1 MPAVRLSMRQIV
13 EILRLAR
20 EQDCSIRQIAVR
32 VGLPHS
38 TVGDYLRRFAATGLP
53 WPLPSELDHAAVE
66 ARLFARAAASALV
79 RPLPDWPTIHQ
90 ELQRKSVTLQ
100 LLWQEYK
107 QATPDGYQYTRFCQ
121 RYRAWAARL
130 DPVLRQEH
138 KAGERAFVD
147 YAGHTIEVVDPR
159 TGELH
164 AAQLFVGVLGA
175 SNFHFTEATWTQ
187 TLPDWIGSHTRM
199 LAYFGGVPALIV
211 PDNLKAGVRRACY
224 YAPDV
229 NPTYQD
235 FAVHYGTAI
244 LPARAYHPRD
254 KAKVEAAVQLAER
267 WVLAPLRDHRFTS
280 LAELNA
286 AIVPL
291 REALNDR
298 PFQKL
303 PGTRRTV
310 FVAVDQPALRALPPT
325 PYEYATWGTAKVNID
340 YHIAVEKHLYS
351 VPYLLV
357 RAEVEVRLTATM
369 IEVLHQGKR
378 VAVHVRRSGVGGYS
392 TDPAHRPQSHQAHL
406 EWTPS
411 RLIAWGRS
419 LGPATG
425 TVVERIL
432 AQQPHPEHGYR
443 ACLGLLSLARRYT
456 AVRLEAACVRALR
469 TGATRY
475 KSVQSI
481 LVTNLDRTPLDEQLA
496 EPPTLHLPATHEHVR
511 GAAYYR
517 ELDTTS
523 SSPAPLVLPLLLG
536 DLPC

>member
-20 EQDCSIRQIAVR
+20 EHDCSVRQIAAS

-53 WPLPSELDHAAVE
+53 WPLPPEVDAAAVE
-66 ARLFARAAASALV
+66 AQLFARQASSTVV
-79 RPLPDWPTIHQ
+79 RPYPDWPAVHR
-90 ELQRKSVTLQ
+90 ELQRKGVTLQ

-107 QATPDGYQYTRFCQ
+107 QTFPDGYQYTRFCQ
-121 RYRAWAARL
+121 LYRAWAARL

-138 KAGERAFVD
+138 HAGERAFVD
-147 YAGHTIEVVDPR
+147 YAGQTVEVVEPA
-159 TGELH
+159 TGELR

-175 SNFHFTEATWTQ
+175 SNYHFAEATWTQ

-199 LAYFGGVPALIV
+199 LTYFGGVPALIV
-211 PDNLKAGVRRACY
+211 PDNLKAGVRAACY

-229 NPTYQD
+229 NPTYHD

-267 WVLAPLRDHRFTS
+267 WILAPLRNHLFTS
-280 LAELNA
+280 LAALNA

-303 PGTRRTV
+303 PGTRRTL
-310 FVAVDQPALRALPPT
+310 FVAVDVPALRALPPT
-325 PYEYATWGTAKVNID
+325 PYEYATWRTAKVNID

-351 VPYLLV
+351 VPYALV
-357 RAEVEVRLTATM
+357 RAEVQVRLTATM
-369 IEVLHQGKR
+369 LEVLHQGKR
-378 VAVHVRRSGVGGYS
+378 VAVHPRRPGTGGYS
-392 TDPAHRPQSHQAHL
+392 TDPAHRPQSHQAHM

-411 RLIAWGRS
+411 RLVAWGRTI
-419 LGPATG
+419 GPATG

-432 AQQPHPEHGYR
+432 AKQPHPEHGYR
-443 ACLGLLSLARRYT
+443 ACLGLLALARRYT
-456 AVRLEAACVRALR
+456 PARLDAACARALR
-469 TGATRY
+469 TGAVRY

-481 LVTNLDRTPLDEQLA
+481 LATNLDRTPLEE

-517 ELDTTS
+517 ALDAPP
-523 SSPAPLVLPLLLG
+523 SPAPLVLSLPLG

>member
-20 EQDCSIRQIAVR
+20 EQDCSIRQIAVS

-53 WPLPSELDHAAVE
+53 WPLPPELDHAAVE
-66 ARLFARAAASALV
+66 ARLFARAASSALV

-90 ELQRKSVTLQ
+90 ELQRKGVTLQ

-107 QATPDGYQYTRFCQ
+107 HATPDGYQYTRFCQ

-147 YAGHTIEVVDPR
+147 YAGHTIDVVDPS
-159 TGELH
+159 TGALC

-211 PDNLKAGVRRACY
+211 PDNLKVGVRRACY

-286 AIVPL
+286 AIAPL

-310 FVAVDQPALRALPPT
+310 FVAVDLPALRALPPT

-357 RAEVEVRLTATM
+357 RAEVQVRLTATM
-369 IEVLHQGKR
+369 VEVLHQGKR

-411 RLIAWGRS
+411 RLVAWGRS
-419 LGPATG
+419 IGPATG

-443 ACLGLLSLARRYT
+443 ACLGLLSLTRRYDR
-456 AVRLEAACVRALR
+456 ARLEAASARAL
-469 TGATRY
+469 TSGAVSYRAV
-475 KSVQSI
+475 KSI
-481 LVTNLDRTPLDEQLA
+481 LDTGLDQLPIQ
-496 EPPTLHLPATHEHVR
+496 EDPPVLHLPVTHEHVR
-511 GAAYYR
+511 GAAYYQTCVADD
-517 ELDTTS
+517 EAHDVLTLFGD
-523 SSPAPLVLPLLLG
+523 PA
-536 DLPC
+536 C